1 MSHRAFRC
9 QLCGGGFFR
18 PVVVPRADGSRYL
31 TSFYECA
38 GCSVVFIDPHA
49 FNANEPGPPRSE
61 GAKLASPPPGLSLD
75 TYGRPLQPAAGEDQG
90 PPVCEPATRG

>member
-18 PVVVPRADGSRYL
+18 PVVIPRPDGSHYL

-38 GCSVVFIDPHA
+38 GCSVMFIDPSA
-49 FNANEPGPPRSE
+49 FNANEPGPPHSE
-61 GAKLASPPPGLSLD
+61 GAKPPTAAPTMSLA
-75 TYGRPLQPAAGEDQG
+75 TYGRPIR
-90 PPVCEPATRG
+90 PPPDSGKTT

>member
-9 QLCGGGFFR
+9 PLCGGGFFR
-18 PVVVPRADGSRYL
+18 PVVVPRPDGSRYP

-49 FNANEPGPPRSE
+49 FNANEPGPPCSE
-61 GAKLASPPPGLSLD
+61 GAKPPPPAPDLSLE
-75 TYGRPLQPAAGEDQG
+75 TYGKR
-90 PPVCEPATRG
+90 

>member
-1 MSHRAFRC
+1 MRHPFTMSHRAFRC

-18 PVVVPRADGSRYL
+18 PVVVPRPDGSRYP

-49 FNANEPGPPRSE
+49 FNANEPGPPSSE
-61 GAKLASPPPGLSLD
+61 GAKPAAAAPDLSLE
-75 TYGRPLQPAAGEDQG
+75 TYGKR
-90 PPVCEPATRG
+90 